1 MIYQIYPDYTTLCR
15 AVSDLIN
22 DYIHLN
28 PHANICLASGHTPL
42 GVMDNFREDALDG
55 KIKVD
60 QITFVGMDEWVG
72 IPPTNPGS
80 CRYQL
85 DEKIFRP
92 LNIAADKIVF
102 FDSMAQDLTAEVDM
116 VNAFLQ
122 ACGGLDILLA
132 GVGMNGH
139 IAMNEPGTP
148 FNKEAHVARLA
159 ETTRTVGQ
167 KYFSAATEL
176 ELGLTIGLQHFAEAK
191 LPILM
196 ANGAKKQ
203 EIMRKV
209 LAPPPSLAIPASI
222 VQMLSAAYVMVDAEA
237 SGKI

>member
-22 DYIHLN
+22 NYLHLN
-28 PHANICLASGHTPL
+28 PKANICLASGHTPM
-42 GVMDNFREDALDG
+42 GVMDNFREDALAG
-55 KIKVD
+55 KIKID
-60 QITFVGMDEWVG
+60 QVTFVGMDEWVG
-72 IPPTNPGS
+72 IPASNPGS

-85 DEKIFRP
+85 DEKIFQP
-92 LNIAADKIVF
+92 LNIPAERIIF
-102 FDSMAQDLTAEVDM
+102 FDSLATDLSAEVDK
-116 VNAFLQ
+116 VNAYLQ

-148 FNKEAHVARLA
+148 FNREAHVARLA

-167 KYFSAATEL
+167 KYFSTATEL
-176 ELGLTIGLQHFAEAK
+176 ELGLTIGLKHFAEAK

-196 ANGAKKQ
+196 ANGAKKTD
-203 EIMRKV
+203 IMRQV
-209 LAPPPSLAIPASI
+209 LAPPPSLNIPASI
-222 VQMLSAAYVMVDAEA
+222 VQTLPAAYVMVDAAA